1 MVIRGGQER
10 CVCELVGLLYATCR
24 RHGKRVRWAMAQRK
38 HQVGRLRHYFR
49 GTPVGVRNLSGDELL
64 RLADQLV
71 AREARIQTRAARH
84 MAKRCDV

>member
-1 MVIRGGQER
+1 
-10 CVCELVGLLYATCR
+10 
-24 RHGKRVRWAMAQRK
+24 
-38 HQVGRLRHYFR
+38 VGRLRHYFR